1 MELSWAIEL
10 FCPLCSKVT
19 RILGKLME
27 HDKLETGH
35 LKRDGNEVCLF
46 FVCVLG
52 KKRSGTRSDNIVI

>member
-1 MELSWAIEL
+1 MELSWTIEL

-52 KKRSGTRSDNIVI
+52 KK